1 MDGKT
6 LPSSKKQNI
15 NKKKKNQNLG
25 GKSRS
30 GNADGKNKTKTAL
43 YVSICCLEAV
53 KPAAPSTSMNCCM
66 LSAISWLHVFIN
78 CLPHFL
84 VVTTR
89 LLNVHSFVPITRMY

>member
-30 GNADGKNKTKTAL
+30 GNADGKNKT
-43 YVSICCLEAV
+43 
-53 KPAAPSTSMNCCM
+53 NG
-66 LSAISWLHVFIN
+66 
-78 CLPHFL
+78 
-84 VVTTR
+84 VVCFN
-89 LLNVHSFVPITRMY
+89 LLFGSG

>member
-15 NKKKKNQNLG
+15 NKKTRIWVENREVATLMKKELLCFNC
-25 GKSRS
+25 S
-30 GNADGKNKTKTAL
+30 
-43 YVSICCLEAV
+43 LEAV